1 MKVILLE
8 DIKKLGK
15 RFDVKEL
22 KEGYARNF
30 LLPKGLIKIA
40 TSQSLDELTKQKS
53 VWEEKEKTLIEK
65 LQKNA
70 EELKKIKLEFSAK
83 TGEKKELFGSVSEN
97 EIKKALFEKGFSGI
111 EVEIEKPIKALG
123 EHPVK
128 IKFGKGIEAEIKI
141 TVRSQS

>member
-15 RFDVKEL
+15 KFDVKEL

-40 TSQSLDELTKQKS
+40 SDQALNELAKQKA
-53 VWEEKEKTLIEK
+53 VWEEKEKALIEQLK
-65 LQKNA
+65 KSA
-70 EELKKIKLEFSAK
+70 EEIKKIKLEFSAK
-83 TGEKKELFGSVSEN
+83 TGDKKELFGSISEN
-97 EIKKALFEKGFSGI
+97 EIKKALLEKGFSG
-111 EVEIEKPIKALG
+111 VEIEIEKTIKSLG

-128 IKFGKGIEAEIKI
+128 INFGKGIEAEIKI
-141 TVRSQS
+141 NVRSQP

>member
-15 RFDVKEL
+15 KFDVKEL

-40 TSQSLDELTKQKS
+40 TTQALNELAKQKT
-53 VWEEKEKTLIEK
+53 VWEEKEKALVEQLKKDAEK
-65 LQKNA
+65 I
-70 EELKKIKLEFSAK
+70 KKIKLEFSAK
-83 TGEKKELFGSVSEN
+83 AGEKKELFGSIGEN

-111 EVEIEKPIKALG
+111 EIEIAKPIKTLG
-123 EHPVK
+123 EHQIK
-128 IKFGKGIEAEIKI
+128 IRFGKGIETEIKI
-141 TVRSQS
+141 IVSAI